1 VFLEAK
7 KQEDAVK
14 FTVDYTDDGGV
25 NFITV
30 ENPDLAM
37 GLSDGGSVAG
47 LPLNAVGAKWRVD
60 IIEDNSLAFYT
71 ATVEDLMAE
80 ANIKI
85 TEVLNL
91 DSLQTM
97 NIFNDGIIVK
107 DNNLN
112 TYALNLLDTYYEVS
126 ANMEGAP
133 VTQLQKY
140 ANTLRKQLADIEGKY
155 IVTAPIVTKGE
166 RVVWYYLISNKS
178 EKFASISTSTQAS
191 RKGRVEMSEEVTDD
205 ALWSFASTGK
215 AGEYKLYNAG
225 QQGFAYRQGT
235 KNYLFTSAE
244 EDYIPVTIE
253 YDAKNGGLLMTAAD
267 KNIYDGGTAV
277 QLSAS
282 KSYWRVQIA
291 LIENNKEVAD
301 IITTIESVIPEA
313 DANGAI
319 YDLNGR
325 RVVNPERG
333 IFIQGGKKVLVK

>member
-1 VFLEAK
+1 
-7 KQEDAVK
+7 
-14 FTVDYTDDGGV
+14 
-25 NFITV
+25 
-30 ENPDLAM
+30 
-37 GLSDGGSVAG
+37 
-47 LPLNAVGAKWRVD
+47 VD
-60 IIEDNSLAFYT
+60 IVEDNSLAFYT
-71 ATVEDLMAE
+71 AAIEDLMAE

-97 NIFNDGIIVK
+97 NIFKDGIIVK

-126 ANMEGAP
+126 ENKEGAA

-140 ANTLRKQLADIEGKY
+140 VEKLRKQIAAIEGKY

-166 RVVWYYLISNKS
+166 QVVWYYIISNKS
-178 EKFASISTSTQAS
+178 EKFVSISTSTQAS
-191 RKGRVEMSEEVTDD
+191 RKGRLEMTTEVTDD

-215 AGEYKLYNAG
+215 PGEFRLYNAG
-225 QQGFAYRQGT
+225 QQGFVYRQGT

-244 EDYIPVTIE
+244 EDCIPVTIE

-291 LIENNKEVAD
+291 LIEKNKEVAD
-301 IITTIESVIPEA
+301 IITTIENVIPEA
-313 DANGAI
+313 DTNGVI
-319 YDLNGR
+319 YDLSGR
-325 RVVNPERG
+325 RVINPERG